1 MTAINNAF
9 IQTGSGKRDFLEAGE
24 SVNHSIVFVFFVNKG
39 TAAYQAPVHGILQ
52 ARILE
57 WVAIPFSQGS
67 LTQESILPTWQ
78 ADAVPF
84 GSPGSPL
91 RRRYT
96 GKSLKTLQIPTSSS
110 ES

>member
-24 SVNHSIVFVFFVNKG
+24 SVNHSIVSDFFVNKW

-57 WVAIPFSQGS
+57 WVAIPFSKGS
-67 LTQESILPTWQ
+67 SWPRDPSCLYGRQMLYHLGHQ
-78 ADAVPF
+78 
-84 GSPGSPL
+84 GSPL
-91 RRRYT
+91 RSNI

-110 ES
+110 EN